1 MIGGSSGNA
10 FCKISCTLDS
20 EQFIKVTSISR
31 PYIIMFNEWCQGLN
45 YASGILGLDN
55 QDNMCSNGR
64 AGRRC
69 CDDKRA
75 YCNMHREEWPYEDGL
90 RRADKFISTAYIK
103 ASERYL
109 RSERQDY
116 RRYLPG
122 IWHFREM
129 LVIIF

>member
-20 EQFIKVTSISR
+20 EQFIKVISISR
-31 PYIIMFNEWCQGLN
+31 PYIIMFNEWHQCLD
-45 YASGILGLDN
+45 YASGIFRIDN

-90 RRADKFISTAYIK
+90 RRADKFISPHVSKLANGTSAPSDSTI
-103 ASERYL
+103 AE
-109 RSERQDY
+109 
-116 RRYLPG
+116 YLPE
-122 IWHFREM
+122 F
-129 LVIIF
+129 VIS